1 MTAGERGAPAL
12 DASAR
17 TLGARAMIDV
27 PGDTADIVEPG
38 SGGMSASS
46 SGPEHLPEHRRPSAF
61 GGTGSDPVF
70 VADIADLGN
79 DLVWRPDADG
89 PLGHGFVEPVR
100 RMPFSEYQDAL
111 WATQDAWRLVTR

>member
-1 MTAGERGAPAL
+1 MTAGEHGAPTL

-27 PGDTADIVEPG
+27 PGDAADIVEPG

-46 SGPEHLPEHRRPSAF
+46 GGPDHLPEHRRPRAF
-61 GGTGSDPVF
+61 GGTGADPVYAAD
-70 VADIADLGN
+70 VANLGG
-79 DLVWRPDADG
+79 DLVWRPDPDG

-111 WATQDAWRLVTR
+111 WATQHAWRLVNT